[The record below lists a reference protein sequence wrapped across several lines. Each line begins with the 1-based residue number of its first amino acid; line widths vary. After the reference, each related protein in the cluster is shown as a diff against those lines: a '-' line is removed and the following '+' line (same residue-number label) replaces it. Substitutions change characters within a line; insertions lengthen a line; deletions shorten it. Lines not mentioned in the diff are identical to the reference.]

1 MLLLYVSC
9 GKEHTQHFACNLR
22 KKLVFYLDDILPHYL
37 NIIIF
42 HEFREQNKKSR
53 EYSLHIHNRYRYT
66 WNSRGARTMYL

>member
-22 KKLVFYLDDILPHYL
+22 KKLVFFYSDDILPHYL

-42 HEFREQNKKSR
+42 PELREQNKVT
-53 EYSLHIHNRYRYT
+53 EI
-66 WNSRGARTMYL
+66 